1 MSGSRL
7 RRILVVAA
15 VLTAA
20 VLATSCA
27 PPPPTPRL
35 VTQAGTVERSAG
47 LVIDGE
53 RIADRAT
60 YDAARAQ
67 GTLTLYSGYSALP
80 EDAVVT
86 AFTEDTGIAVELV
99 RLSSNRLYERISAEK
114 PAGRL
119 GADVV
124 RISDPGFVD
133 GLSRQGVFRPY
144 DPPTAANL
152 RDDVRFD
159 GGRYHRTFN
168 PVYTFGYNTVVVEPG
183 TAPRSWQDLTDPRWA
198 GSLGIAQAGA
208 GGSALAL
215 TRFQRE
221 RLGDDF
227 LRAYAANDTRIF
239 DAVGAELDGI
249 ARGEVS
255 VGTVVVSSVNIA
267 RAENAPVQFVIPA
280 DGLTTYDYYTGVA
293 ADAPH
298 RAAAELFMNWT
309 MSRRGQ
315 SVFSQIGEYPV
326 RTDVPTPVVLG
337 TPLPDPDS
345 PLVFRAPTDVAR
357 ARAAD
362 DLAFWNSQF
371 GYNE

>member
-1 MSGSRL
+1 MTGNRL
-7 RRILVVAA
+7 RNLLVAAA
-15 VLTAA
+15 VLTTAM
-20 VLATSCA
+20 LTTSCA
-27 PPPPTPRL
+27 PPPPAPRL
-35 VTQAGTVERSAG
+35 VTPAGAVERTDG

-53 RIADRAT
+53 RIADRAA
-60 YDAARAQ
+60 YESAQ
-67 GTLTLYSGYSALP
+67 AEGRLTLYSGYSALP
-80 EDAVVT
+80 EDAVT
-86 AFTEDTGIAVELV
+86 AAFTEDTGIPVDLV

-133 GLSRQGVFRPY
+133 GLSQQGVFRPY
-144 DPPTAANL
+144 TPPTADHL
-152 RDDVRFD
+152 RADVRFD
-159 GGRYHRTFN
+159 GGRYYRTFN
-168 PVYTFGYNTVVVEPG
+168 PIYTFGYNTLVVEPG
-183 TAPRSWQDLTDPRWA
+183 TEPRSWHDLTDPRWA

-309 MSRRGQ
+309 MSIRGQ
-315 SVFSQIGEYPV
+315 NVFSQIGEYPV

-345 PLVFRAPTDVAR
+345 PLVFRASTTAAR
-357 ARAAD
+357 ENAAD
-362 DLAFWNSQF
+362 DLAFWNAQF